1 MTSKRDL
8 GPILAIIAAAV
19 AIIAVVAGFI
29 VIGGPG
35 DARDK
40 RIDHY
45 RLSVVAEV
53 AHTAICA
60 YAIAGEAPAS
70 IAEAYDVTYGT
81 TVLPDDDRCR
91 GFNRDFAW
99 SAPAAEYRKIDAARI
114 EVCQIFLRANTAPA
128 QINDPILPDVYYPE
142 GPFGMRELA
151 AARPSAGRHCYEFN
165 LAPPPATPG

>member
-8 GPILAIIAAAV
+8 GPILAIAGAAIAV
-19 AIIAVVAGFI
+19 IAVVAGFI

-40 RIDHY
+40 RIDHH

-53 AHTAICA
+53 ARTAICA
-60 YAIAGEAPAS
+60 YAIAGEAPAT
-70 IAEAYDVTYGT
+70 IADAYEITYGT

-91 GFNRDFAW
+91 GFSRDFSW
-99 SAPAAEYRKIDAARI
+99 SAPAAEYRKLDASRVEI
-114 EVCQIFLRANTAPA
+114 CQTFLRADSAPA
-128 QINDPILPDVYYPE
+128 QINDPLYPDVYYPE

-151 AARPSAGRHCYEFN
+151 VARASAGRHCYEIK
-165 LAPPPATPG
+165 LAPPSATPG